1 MANRIVHG
9 DDLIRE
15 EDTSTFRGSCEPNQH
30 APNSWAK
37 TRGHNLRQGLVKIQ
51 DDSDSPHLQGQRAE
65 HLKIRQGV
73 DVNDLERSESMEP
86 QKLNR
91 REDEKQSVLERI
103 ANTTT
108 STSAQRNPRDPS
120 PVDRFEARLVLAAK
134 ADDFN
139 VIPRTSE
146 RINFSTDTR
155 IRRKVGI
162 RHVADPHRTA
172 AAVTMTATQTS
183 ASNAQITR
191 TISHSRS
198 RFHRMTA

>member
-1 MANRIVHG
+1 MANRIVHR

-15 EDTSTFRGSCEPNQH
+15 EDTSTFRGLRQPSQH
-30 APNSWAK
+30 APNPWAK
-37 TRGHNLRQGLVKIQ
+37 TRGNNLRQGLVKIQ

-120 PVDRFEARLVLAAK
+120 PVDRFDAGLVLPAK

-139 VIPRTSE
+139 VGPRTLE
-146 RINFSTDTR
+146 RINVSTYTR

-172 AAVTMTATQTS
+172 AAVTMTATQTRP
-183 ASNAQITR
+183 SNAQITR

>member
-15 EDTSTFRGSCEPNQH
+15 EDTSTFRGFCEPNQH
-30 APNSWAK
+30 APDPKAK

-51 DDSDSPHLQGQRAE
+51 DDSDSPHLQGQRTE

-73 DVNDLERSESMEP
+73 DVNDLERSESIEP
-86 QKLNR
+86 EKLNG
-91 REDEKQSVLERI
+91 REDEKQGVLERI
-103 ANTTT
+103 ANTTA

-120 PVDRFEARLVLAAK
+120 PVERFDAGLVLPAK

-139 VIPRTSE
+139 IVPRTSE

-155 IRRKVGI
+155 IRQEVGV
-162 RHVADPHRTA
+162 RYVADPHRTA
-172 AAVTMTATQTS
+172 AAVTMTATQTTT
-183 ASNAQITR
+183 SNAQITR